1 MSEIDFTISGFDA
14 DRSFLNGY
22 FDPIR
27 QASTAAMKEVADLA
41 KERGRQNIAGAGFG
55 KRWQNALRSE
65 AYPKRG
71 ESVNAAAWIYH
82 RIPYAGVFEQ
92 GATIRGNPLM
102 WVPLSTTPSLGRRNK
117 LTPKN
122 FESQIGPLFSMR
134 GSKQPLLGAKV
145 AVTKAAARRG
155 PPYRVTRAAL
165 RRGAA
170 GNGVIRTVP
179 VFVGVD
185 TVRIRKRF
193 DLASV
198 ADQVA
203 REIPRLYLKNLKA

>member
-1 MSEIDFTISGFDA
+1 MELSFTLSGFDV

-27 QASTAAMKEVADLA
+27 QASTAAINDVGDLA
-41 KERGRQNIAGAGFG
+41 KQRGRQKIAAAGFG

-65 AYPKRG
+65 VYPKRA

-82 RIPYAGVFEQ
+82 RIPYAGVFEE
-92 GATIRGNPLM
+92 GATIRGKPLM
-102 WVPLSTTPSLGRRNK
+102 WVPLSTTPKLARRTK

-122 FESQIGPLFSMR
+122 FSSQIGPLVSMR
-134 GSKQPLLGAKV
+134 GGKQPLLGASV

-193 DLASV
+193 NLASV

-203 REIPRLYLKNLKA
+203 REIPSLYLKNLKP